1 MNLHGKV
8 ALITGGS
15 AGIGLAIARQMVAAG
30 AHVALVARTP
40 EKLDEVVKELGSER
54 AAGFALSVNDR
65 AAVTRLPQDVISR
78 FGSLDILV
86 NNAGLHH
93 RGAVQLRT
101 AIELADV
108 IETNLT
114 SVVFL
119 TRVALDY
126 IPSGGAILNVSS
138 LAGKLPAAF
147 QTTYAASKAGLRAFS
162 VGLREELAERNIRVC
177 CLNPGPVDTGFIE
190 DFRQVTDLTFSQPMS
205 TPEEVATAALRTLN
219 ENLAELDVP
228 MLSGKL
234 ATVGYLF
241 PAFKKALRPLLERR
255 GAANKQ
261 RYMQRKGI
269 APSD

>member
-1 MNLHGKV
+1 MNLHDKV

-30 AHVALVARTP
+30 AKVALVARGP
-40 EKLDEVVKELGSER
+40 EKLDAAVQELGSDR
-54 AAGFALSVNDR
+54 AAAFALSVNDR
-65 AAVTRLPQDVISR
+65 AAIARLPKDVIAR

-93 RGAVQLRT
+93 RGAVELRT
-101 AIELADV
+101 AIELADIV
-108 IETNLT
+108 ETNLT
-114 SVVFL
+114 SVVYV
-119 TRVALDY
+119 TRVALDH

-162 VGLREELAERNIRVC
+162 VGLREELADRNIRVC
-177 CLNPGPVDTGFIE
+177 CLNPGPVDT
-190 DFRQVTDLTFSQPMS
+190 DFFDDVTQVTDLTFSQPMS
-205 TPEEVATAALRTLN
+205 TPEEVATAALRALS

-228 MLSGKL
+228 LMSGKL

-241 PAFKKALRPLLERR
+241 PGFKKALRPLLERK
-255 GAANKQ
+255 GAANK
-261 RYMQRKGI
+261 RSYMQRKGI
-269 APSD
+269 TPSR